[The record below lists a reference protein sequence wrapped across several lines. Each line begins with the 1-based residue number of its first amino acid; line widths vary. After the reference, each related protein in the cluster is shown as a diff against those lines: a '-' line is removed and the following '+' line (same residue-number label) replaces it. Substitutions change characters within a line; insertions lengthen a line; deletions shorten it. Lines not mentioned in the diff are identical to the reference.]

1 MDLMS
6 LAQLLGN
13 FGEFLGLFAVVATLA
28 YLAIQTRSAK
38 EVALAQAQREF
49 VVGLNSVWSRLE
61 QDRELLR
68 LVRIGMNDWRDLKKN
83 EKAAV
88 HALYSQLFANYSAVV
103 GQQNLEGIEDFVKVW
118 EDVLLGILLCPGGK
132 AWWEEAQYLYDPP
145 LVAHLNTRLEASAD
159 LPPSW
164 VEGLTFWTT
173 EDADFAKQ

>member
-1 MDLMS
+1 M
-6 LAQLLGN
+6 
-13 FGEFLGLFAVVATLA
+13 FAVVATLA

-68 LVRIGMNDWRDLKKN
+68 LVRIGMNDWQALTKN

-88 HALYSQLFANYSAVV
+88 HALFSQLFANYSAAVE
-103 GQQNLEGIEDFVKVW
+103 GQHVKGIEVFVQPW
-118 EDVLLGILLCPGGK
+118 EDVLLGIPLCPGGRI
-132 AWWEEAQYLYDPP
+132 WWKEAQYLYNPS
-145 LVAHLNTRLEASAD
+145 LVARLNARLRASAD